1 MNDNN
6 TTTPIADGWYMAHP
20 VFADRS
26 QKDETNYTIRIGLK
40 PYQTAPRSGAP
51 TPCPDDIETVWTNL
65 TLVYGA
71 GAMIYDFDTREQR
84 AATQADTQKA
94 ITAAA
99 RLFPAWAA
107 FCAKTTSNED
117 RLAWFMEQFED
128 FAACEVLVKVT
139 HTTKNG
145 ATYTNAR
152 MYANKE
158 STERTVDRAA
168 LAAKYGKAAKAAMK
182 GIDFGALAGPAASA
196 APAPASAKPAAT
208 PAPAPKPTPP
218 PKPAPAPKAED
229 APPATLDEAYAE
241 WVKEHPLDKNGEGF
255 YAYAEK
261 VIGNADFDIWTE
273 VEWGKVKADIMP
285 F

>member
-1 MNDNN
+1 
-6 TTTPIADGWYMAHP
+6 
-20 VFADRS
+20 V
-26 QKDETNYTIRIGLK
+26 
-40 PYQTAPRSGAP
+40 
-51 TPCPDDIETVWTNL
+51 
-65 TLVYGA
+65 
-71 GAMIYDFDTREQR
+71 
-84 AATQADTQKA
+84 
-94 ITAAA
+94 
-99 RLFPAWAA
+99 
-107 FCAKTTSNED
+107 
-117 RLAWFMEQFED
+117 
-128 FAACEVLVKVT
+128 
-139 HTTKNG
+139 
-145 ATYTNAR
+145 
-152 MYANKE
+152 
-158 STERTVDRAA
+158 
-168 LAAKYGKAAKAAMK
+168 
-182 GIDFGALAGPAASA
+182 LAGFAASA